1 MPDTKTIDPAIDQ
14 AIETQIM
21 SLLVKRGEGSSI
33 CPSDA
38 PRSLYADWR
47 NYMLLTR
54 SIAFKLAI
62 DGKIRITQGEKTF
75 SLESITKGDIKGA
88 IRLRLA

>member
-1 MPDTKTIDPAIDQ
+1 MKQAMSLPKDQ
-14 AIETQIM
+14 EIEARIM

-47 NYMLLTR
+47 KHMLLTR
-54 SIAFKLAI
+54 SIAFKLALE
-62 DGKIRITQGEKTF
+62 GKIKITQGETTF